1 MKRIITLALAFLFS
15 WGLLIY
21 TLPAQAQ
28 TEIIVSDYSELPS
41 SSLSEIPK
49 DIPLSLSEEK
59 KLLQQ
64 NFPALQRLFDDFS
77 WRSFLAIN
85 WPLDAQGNPLPN
97 ITDSGTPRWLTW
109 HESLQVFRPDG
120 SDPAQDPHRKCNN
133 NPGNLREL
141 YLTSSVFSNR
151 VDKDIADEV
160 NEAFTS
166 PLYDQNGQEVRYEI
180 FLNDEEYQYIVDNK
194 LYNIDGQIAYSQSN
208 HQPVDFPSGD
218 NQTGK
223 MGVIELKLAW
233 KELDP
238 KRDISSR
245 FYTETVLLPQ
255 LNTKGEPILDA
266 QGNFKSCQ
274 KQTVGLVGMH
284 ISHKTK
290 SSPQWVWATFE
301 QVDNLNANDLETVD
315 GKHHY
320 ALFHDYSPAGQT
332 LAVNVPPIRRNAQG
346 KPDPKG
352 MLKTQVSRP
361 IPIPKAAQQLN
372 QEVQQF
378 LSDLGSPLQYYQLI
392 DTQWPTAPYPGD
404 KGYGAIAGGPS
415 ADNLPEAITRKSTG
429 SPAPVYLTN
438 SIMETYFQAGNQ
450 KAQIQENGFP
460 FNNAQVFGT
469 ESCMGCHFS
478 AGIATNYV
486 LKNLNGTQTKIPI
499 FGGDTTADFS
509 WLPQLKAHWLSVQS
523 KN

>member
-1 MKRIITLALAFLFS
+1 MKRILTLAIAFLLS
-15 WGLLIY
+15 WSLLIY

-28 TEIIVSDYSELPS
+28 AEIIVSDYAELPS

-59 KLLQQ
+59 KLLKQ
-64 NFPALQRLFDDFS
+64 NFPLLQRIFDDFS

-85 WPLDAQGNPLPN
+85 WPLDAQGNPLPK

-120 SDPAQDPHRKCNN
+120 SDPAQDTPRKCDN

-141 YLTSSVFSNR
+141 YVTSSVFSNT

-194 LYNIDGQIAYSQSN
+194 LYNLDGQIAYSQKN
-208 HQPVDFPSGD
+208 HKPLEFPSGD
-218 NQTGK
+218 NETGE

-238 KRDISSR
+238 KRDIPSR
-245 FYTETVLLPQ
+245 FYTETVLLPD
-255 LNTKGEPILDA
+255 LDANGEPKIDA
-266 QGNFKSCQ
+266 QGNFKRCQ
-274 KQTVGLVGMH
+274 KQQVGLVGMH

-290 SSPQWVWATFE
+290 SSPQWIWATFE
-301 QVDNLNANDLETVD
+301 HIDNLNANDLEKVD
-315 GKHHY
+315 GKSLY
-320 ALFHDYSPAGQT
+320 ALFHDYSAAGQT
-332 LAVNVPPIRRNAQG
+332 LPVNVPPIKRNAQG

-361 IPIPKAAQQLN
+361 IPIPKAKQQLN
-372 QEVQQF
+372 HEVHEF
-378 LSDLGSPLQYYQLI
+378 LSESGSPLQYYQLI
-392 DTQWPTAPYPGD
+392 DTQWPTAPYPD
-404 KGYGAIAGGPS
+404 DPGYGAIAGGPS
-415 ADNLPEAITRKSTG
+415 PNNLPEAITRKSTG

-438 SIMETYFQAGNQ
+438 SIMETYLQAGNQ
-450 KAQIQENGFP
+450 EAHFQENGFP
-460 FNNAQVFGT
+460 FNNTEVFGT

-486 LKNLNGTQTKIPI
+486 LKNINGTQIKTAV

-509 WLPQLKAHWLSVQS
+509 WLPQLKANWA